1 MISVAE
7 TLWNRL
13 VTGFGKLPGEIM
25 SALSHL
31 ASDLFGLGKNAILAL
46 VHGAESLI
54 GDVEN
59 IGSDIGH
66 ALEGGF
72 KDALS
77 IFSPSKVM
85 YRHGQMVAAG
95 VIAGVDS
102 MHGQLEAASMRM
114 ASGISGAV
122 SAGQYRIGA
131 AGGGGSA
138 PADAADRMGRRPG
151 RRRVRV
157 VAAAQHPRPRRRPA
171 DHHQEG
177 EVRVTGPLGPLPPRT
192 RCATPRPWSPRS
204 CGRTTRASA

>member
-1 MISVAE
+1 MYHDVISVAE
-7 TLWNRL
+7 TLWDRL

-131 AGGGGSA
+131 AAGGGSA
-138 PADAADRMGRRPG
+138 PLTLQIEWVGGQGDAEFVSWLQRNI
-151 RRRVRV
+151 RVRGGD
-157 VAAAQHPRPRRRPA
+157 PRIITKKVKFA
-171 DHHQEG
+171 
-177 EVRVTGPLGPLPPRT
+177 
-192 RCATPRPWSPRS
+192 
-204 CGRTTRASA
+204 